1 MDIKKNLKRI
11 KNPLFDEPII
21 STNLKYLKEVKKH
34 LKLCKIKKYK
44 IVLEPIKKNTGPA
57 ILSSVLIDDIP
68 ENQPLIILSAD
79 HLIEN
84 VKFNDKIKNRK
95 YLDNKNI
102 FIFGIK
108 PSSPSDQFGY
118 FKTQKTKN
126 IHKVYQFLEKPNK
139 SKAKEIVKKGGY

>member
-1 MDIKKNLKRI
+1 MKIRPVILCGGAGTRLWSDINKHQAKQFIDFGGWTLLEKTLKRI

-68 ENQPLIILSAD
+68 ENQPLIILS
-79 HLIEN
+79 
-84 VKFNDKIKNRK
+84 
-95 YLDNKNI
+95 
-102 FIFGIK
+102 
-108 PSSPSDQFGY
+108 
-118 FKTQKTKN
+118 
-126 IHKVYQFLEKPNK
+126 
-139 SKAKEIVKKGGY
+139 